1 MSLTT
6 PESTGAVSTC
16 AAPDRERWH
25 PVQSGNLFEVL
36 GLAGYSSP
44 SDLPTASAAVEKVIV
59 PAGFAFSNFIVG
71 VIVVAV
77 LYLTREILVPI
88 ALAVLLSFVLA
99 PLVRFL
105 QGRRVPRSLA
115 VIGAVFAALAI
126 ALSLASMV
134 MVEVNQLANDLPRYQ
149 STLSDKVHNLRDTVG
164 RAGLLNASSMLKD
177 LDRNLKDQEDG
188 SAGSSL
194 TGAPAGKKPIPVEVH
209 QPDPGASETLVAMMQ
224 PLAAPVTTTAVVII
238 FLIFFLFQRED
249 LRNRFIRLAGSE
261 DLERTTAALDDAG
274 QRLSK
279 LFLTQLV
286 LNAIF
291 GAAIGL
297 GLATIGVPSAPLW
310 GLLATILR
318 FVPYI
323 GAILAAAFPIAL
335 AAAVGS
341 DWSLAIW
348 TIALFAV
355 AEPLMGQVIE
365 PLVWGRTAG
374 LSPVAIVVAASF
386 WTWLWGP
393 LGLLLSTP
401 LTLCLVVLARHVE
414 RLQFLDIMLG
424 DQPALTPQQVAY
436 QRMLT
441 GDPIEAIEQARSFL
455 KEGSVQD
462 YYGDILLGALRLAE
476 ADATLGRLDD
486 ARLENIHQTV
496 LEIIEDLAS
505 PRAANVVALGQA
517 KSQAGNVANLDARK
531 LGQCVFCIPGLGR
544 LDDCA
549 ALIVADVLKR
559 EGIVARTTGA
569 GTAMEGGDAETICVC
584 FLEDVTE
591 ARTDFTRRKL
601 SRQAPSAKVI
611 VCLLGESRKEDSDD
625 LGEDIAPRSLKAI
638 VSAIEKVA
646 APSGQREQ

>member
-6 PESTGAVSTC
+6 PESPGAVFTC

-25 PVQSGNLFEVL
+25 LVQSGNLFEVL

-99 PLVRFL
+99 PLVRLL

-115 VIGAVFAALAI
+115 VIGAVSAALAI
-126 ALSLASMV
+126 ALSLATMV

-149 STLSDKVHNLRDTVG
+149 STLGDKVHNLRDTVG

-177 LDRNLKDQEDG
+177 LDRNLKDREDS

-261 DLERTTAALDDAG
+261 DLERTTAALNDAG

-335 AAAVGS
+335 AAAVGG

-414 RLQFLDIMLG
+414 RLQFFDIMLG

-505 PRAANVVALGQA
+505 VRVANVVSHGQA
-517 KSQAGNVANLDARK
+517 KSQGGSVANVDARE

-611 VCLLGESRKEDSDD
+611 VCLLGESRKGDGDD
-625 LGEDIAPRSLKAI
+625 LGDIAPRSLNAI
-638 VSAIEKVA
+638 VSSVEKVA
-646 APSGQREQ
+646 ALSGQREQ

>member
-1 MSLTT
+1 M
-6 PESTGAVSTC
+6 
-16 AAPDRERWH
+16 
-25 PVQSGNLFEVL
+25 
-36 GLAGYSSP
+36 
-44 SDLPTASAAVEKVIV
+44 IV
-59 PAGFAFSNFIVG
+59 PAGFGLSNFIVG
-71 VIVVAV
+71 VVVVAV
-77 LYLTREILVPI
+77 LYFTREILVPI
-88 ALAVLLSFVLA
+88 AVAVLLSFVLA

-105 QGRRVPRSLA
+105 QGRKVPRALA
-115 VIGAVFAALAI
+115 VVGAVTAALAMS
-126 ALSLASMV
+126 ASLAAMV

-149 STLSDKVHNLRDTVG
+149 STLSDKMRNLRDSVG
-164 RAGLLNASSMLKD
+164 RAGLLNASSMLKH
-177 LDRNLKDQEDG
+177 LDRD
-188 SAGSSL
+188 L
-194 TGAPAGKKPIPVEVH
+194 TGRGDNAAERTLTAAPAGKTPIPVEVH
-209 QPDPGASETLVAMMQ
+209 QPDPGASETLVAMME

-261 DLERTTAALDDAG
+261 DLERTTAALNDAG

-286 LNAIF
+286 LNAVF
-291 GAAIGL
+291 GSVIGL

-341 DWSLAIW
+341 DWTLAIW

-355 AEPLMGQVIE
+355 AEPVMGQVVE
-365 PLVWGRTAG
+365 PLVWGRAVG

-455 KEGSVQD
+455 KERSVPA
-462 YYGDILLGALRLAE
+462 YYDEILLGALRLAT

-496 LEIIEDLAS
+496 SEIIEDLAALK
-505 PRAANVVALGQA
+505 AAGVVTLGDA
-517 KSQAGNVANLDARK
+517 KTQAGNVEDVDARK
-531 LGQCVFCIPGLGR
+531 LGRSVFCIPGLGR

-549 ALIVADVLKR
+549 ALVVADVLKR
-559 EGIVARTTGA
+559 EGVVARTAGA
-569 GTAMEGGDAETICVC
+569 GTAIEEDEGETICVC

-601 SRQAPSAKVI
+601 SRQAPSAKVV
-611 VCLLGESRKEDSDD
+611 VCLLGKTHRDQDSDD
-625 LGEDIAPRSLKAI
+625 LREDIAPRSLKAI
-638 VSAIEKVA
+638 VLAIKNA
-646 APSGQREQ
+646 APSGRREL